1 MDRLSKSKRKKDSLR
16 RQALG
21 EALIELR
28 DEELASL
35 GLPDRLADAVRQ
47 AREMHQHGALKRQK
61 QYIGRLMRDVD
72 IEPIR
77 KVIDNRQAVSLEQR
91 RRFHDAEQ
99 WRDRLLAA
107 GSPQEE
113 IEACCN
119 RLHLDRKRVRSLIDN
134 ATNAQSPKTRKTAS
148 RELFRLL
155 HDALDR
161 P

>member
-1 MDRLSKSKRKKDSLR
+1 MDRVSKSKRKKDSLH

-28 DEELASL
+28 EEELGSL
-35 GLPDRLADAVRQ
+35 DLPDRLADAVRQ

-61 QYIGRLMRDVD
+61 QYIGRLMRDID

-99 WRDRLLAA
+99 WRDRLLTGDAPRE
-107 GSPQEE
+107 S
-113 IEACCN
+113 IEACCDQ
-119 RLHLDRKRVRSLIDN
+119 LQLDRKRVRSLIDN
-134 ATNAQSPKTRKTAS
+134 ASNAQSPKTRKTAS

-155 HDALDR
+155 HDALGR